1 MSFLYPAF
9 LIGVLAA
16 AVPIVL
22 HLFRREADVR
32 LPFSAVR
39 LLRRAPVEVARR
51 RRLRELILLALRVGA
66 LALLALS
73 FARPFFVGG
82 AAAVT
87 APLTLVAVDTSYSL
101 TAPGQFE
108 RALELARRAI
118 TNAPSSHL
126 VALMSFDDEVRIV
139 AAPDAARGTALA
151 KLDAMRPEYGRTRYR
166 AALSRAAEAFGS
178 RPGKLVIVTD
188 LQQVGWDGGDTVTFG
203 SGVDVDVADVGP
215 PAGNLA
221 IAALRAEQNRAVAV
235 IRNTGRLQQD
245 GQARLEIDGRQV
257 GALPFTIGPGR
268 SATLRFEAGLPAS
281 GVARATVD
289 DAHGY
294 VADNVRYLV
303 LDPPKTPMVLAV
315 TGTSTARSDAFYLD
329 RALQVDDQSRFR
341 LETVTA
347 STVARLDPTTL
358 GKYSAAFLLGSQ
370 GLDLRGAEQLAGF
383 VKAGGGLFVATGP
396 QFDAT
401 LTQALFGGV
410 AFPAGSEVRK
420 ARTEAVTFVP
430 VNAHHP
436 ILRPFG
442 PLMSTLSDVRFRQT
456 AALPERD
463 GWRVVARFSDG
474 KPALVE
480 TKLGEGRILLFGSD
494 LSNRGNDFPLHPGF
508 VPVMHETA
516 RYLGA
521 QDERAADLV
530 PAELPAGMPR
540 APGVVELPVGKRA
553 ATATARPEPRR
564 VAVNVDI
571 SESETARLDAKQFA
585 AAISRSRASARE
597 VARNEARQVEEQQH
611 LWQYGLILMMAA
623 LVAEVAVGR
632 TMV

>member
-9 LIGVLAA
+9 LIGALAA

-22 HLFRREADVR
+22 HLFRREASVR

-39 LLRRAPVEVARR
+39 FLRRAPVEVARR
-51 RRLRELILLALRVGA
+51 RRLRELILLALRVSA

-73 FARPFFVGG
+73 FARPYFAGG

-101 TAPGQFE
+101 GAPGQFE
-108 RALELARRAI
+108 RAQQLARRAL
-118 TNAPSSHL
+118 TTAPSSHL
-126 VALMSFDDEVRIV
+126 VALMSFDDDARVVVMPE
-139 AAPDAARGTALA
+139 AARGTALA
-151 KLDAMRPEYGRTRYR
+151 KLDTLRPGYGRTRYR

-178 RPGKLVIVTD
+178 RLGKLVIVTD

-203 SGVDVDVADVGP
+203 SGVEVEVADVGP

-221 IAALRAEQNRAVAV
+221 IVALRAEQNRAVV
-235 IRNTGRLQQD
+235 VVRNTGLLQQS
-245 GQARLEIDGRQV
+245 GQARLEVDGRQI
-257 GALPFTIGPGR
+257 GALPFTIGPGT
-268 SATLRFEAGLPAS
+268 SATLGFDASLPAS
-281 GVARATVD
+281 GVARATLD
-289 DAHGY
+289 DAGGY
-294 VADNVRYLV
+294 AADNVRYLV
-303 LDPPKTPMVLAV
+303 LDPPKTPRVLAV

-341 LETVTA
+341 LESVTA
-347 STVARLDPTTL
+347 SAVARLDSATL
-358 GKYSAAFLLGSQ
+358 GKYSAIFLLGTQ
-370 GLDLRGAEQLAGF
+370 GLDLRGAEHLAGF
-383 VKAGGGLFVATGP
+383 VKAGGGLFVAGGS
-396 QFDAT
+396 QFDPT
-401 LTQALFGGV
+401 LMQALFGG
-410 AFPAGSEVRK
+410 AAPALEPRK
-420 ARTEAVTFVP
+420 EKTDAVGLVP
-430 VNAHHP
+430 TNQHHP

-442 PLMSTLSDVRFRQT
+442 PLMGTLSDVRFRQT
-456 AALPERD
+456 ATLPERD

-474 KPALVE
+474 KPALIE
-480 TKLGEGRILLFGSD
+480 AKLGEGRVLLFGSD

-521 QDERAADLV
+521 QDDRPADVV

-540 APGVVELPVGKRA
+540 VPGVVELPVGKRA
-553 ATATARPEPRR
+553 NAPARAEYRSPGR

-571 SESETARLDAKQFA
+571 SESDTARLDPTQFA
-585 AAISRSRASARE
+585 AAISRSRASTQD
-597 VARNEARQVEEQQH
+597 VARNAARQVEEQQH
-611 LWQYGLILMMAA
+611 LWQYGLILMIVA
-623 LVAEVAVGR
+623 LAAEVAVGR